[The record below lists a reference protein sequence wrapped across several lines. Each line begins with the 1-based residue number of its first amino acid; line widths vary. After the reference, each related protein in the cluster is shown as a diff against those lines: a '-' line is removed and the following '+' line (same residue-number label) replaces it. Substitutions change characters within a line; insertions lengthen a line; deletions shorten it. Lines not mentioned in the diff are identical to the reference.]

1 MKKTKD
7 IKKNTKIKV
16 NNDKILKNNKKL
28 DLELK
33 RLETMKEYEKKYSD
47 KIVCGIDEAGRGPLA
62 GPVVAACV
70 VLDKKNDILYLNDSK
85 KLSEKKR
92 DLLFNE
98 IKEKAL
104 AYGIGI
110 IDNNIIDKINILE
123 ATHLAMKEAL
133 DNADKMYFDKYNK
146 HIEVALV
153 DALKIKNVDIMQEPI
168 IKGDAKSISIAAASI
183 IAKVTRDRL
192 MLEYDALY
200 PEYDFK
206 KNKAYGTKFHMA
218 KLREIGPTPIHRK
231 TFIKFLNNENDNF
244 NEIAVNDGG
253 QINGKKGK
261 GISK

>member
-1 MKKTKD
+1 MKNIKKTNDKEL
-7 IKKNTKIKV
+7 KNKIKI
-16 NNDKILKNNKKL
+16 DQ
-28 DLELK
+28 ELK
-33 RLETMKEYEKKYSD
+33 RLDDMKEYEKKYSS

-70 VLDKKNDILYLNDSK
+70 VLDKENDILYLNDSK
-85 KLSEKKR
+85 KLSEKRR
-92 DLLFNE
+92 DLLYDE
-98 IKEKAL
+98 IVEKAL

-133 DNADKMYFDKYNK
+133 DNADKMCLEKFNN

-153 DALKIKNVDIMQEPI
+153 DALKIKNVSLMQEPI
-168 IKGDAKSISIAAASI
+168 IKGDAKSVNIAAASI

-206 KNKAYGTKFHMA
+206 KNKAYGTKFHMDVL
-218 KLREIGPTPIHRK
+218 KKIGPTPIHRK
-231 TFIKFLNNENDNF
+231 TFIKFLYNESDNF
-244 NEIAVNDGG
+244 DEADGG
-253 QINGKKGK
+253 KINGKKGK
-261 GISK
+261 VLSK

>member
-1 MKKTKD
+1 MKN
-7 IKKNTKIKV
+7 I
-16 NNDKILKNNKKL
+16 KL
-28 DLELK
+28 DQELK
-33 RLETMKEYEKKYSD
+33 RLETMKEYENKYSD

-70 VLDKKNDILYLNDSK
+70 VLDKNNDILYLNDSK

-92 DLLFNE
+92 DLLYDE
-98 IKEKAL
+98 IVDKAF

-133 DNADKMYFDKYNK
+133 DNADKMYLKKFNN

-153 DALKIKNVDIMQEPI
+153 DALKIKNVSLMQEPI

-206 KNKAYGTKFHMA
+206 KNKAYGTKFHMDVL
-218 KLREIGPTPIHRK
+218 KKIGPTPIHRK
-231 TFIKFLNNENDNF
+231 TFIKFLY
-244 NEIAVNDGG
+244 NDGG
-253 QINGKKGK
+253 QNNDKKG
-261 GISK
+261 SK